1 MIKELKKIIKELIPR
16 GCYSISDFG
25 SFNQHGVDYWN
36 MMRKG
41 EEILRYLSE
50 IEKEF
55 SWEDRQILNQT
66 AELITQLMNKK
77 MTQIEKTNIDSN
89 ESK

>member
-1 MIKELKKIIKELIPR
+1 M
-16 GCYSISDFG
+16 SDFG
-25 SFNQHGVDYWN
+25 SFNQYGVDYWN

-55 SWEDRQILNQT
+55 SWEDRQVLNQT
-66 AELITQLMNKK
+66 AQLITQLMNKK
-77 MTQIEKTNIDSN
+77 MTQIDKSNIDSN
-89 ESK
+89 DSI